1 MNWLRKYEGARLAIA
16 GLAIAAV
23 LFLAVNVL
31 ANATLRGAQVD
42 LTEHSLYTVS
52 EGTRRTLSA
61 MQEPVQLRL
70 YFSRNLGEMAP
81 QFAAYYGRIRELL
94 ERYAALAGGRLSLE
108 LLEPQPFSDAEDRAV
123 ADDLQGVTVSQ
134 AGDLGYFGLAGSN
147 TLDGRASIP
156 FFNLER
162 EPFLEYDLT
171 KLIHGLANPDR
182 PVLGVL
188 SALPNDP
195 QHNFGQSAGGLP
207 PLAIFRQIR
216 EFFAVEEMEAEAPFV
231 PEQVKT
237 LLVADLKGL
246 SAETVRAGDRFVH
259 AGGPALVFL
268 DAVLESAGGMPGSD
282 NAAAPED
289 IEKLLAAWGIRL
301 APGKVATDIDA
312 GRRVSLGER
321 GGGLVG
327 DYIAWLSL
335 GRPNFDVGDPVM
347 ANLERLNVATSGIIE
362 PIEGS
367 GLQVTPLLFT
377 GPRSMPLDAAA
388 VQGPSPDILGLL
400 RKFQPGGKPLVL
412 AARIS
417 GPAPRAFADAAPD
430 AAPGDAQAGE
440 KKPIQVIVVADA
452 DMLYDRFWVQ
462 TSDFFGERLE
472 VPTAN
477 NGDFVVN
484 ALENLTDAQALIGLR
499 GRGTSYRPFTLVEE
513 LRRDAELRYRTKE
526 QELQERLKQLQSE
539 LQGIQQRTDAQS
551 GEVMLGAD
559 DKAAVDRFR
568 SEMLSVRR
576 DLRNVQHALRSDI
589 ERLEERVKFVNI
601 AAVPVVLCGVGGA
614 VALFRRVR
622 RSRARRQSTRA

>member
-1 MNWLRKYEGARLAIA
+1 MRWLRKYEGARLAIA
-16 GLAIAAV
+16 GLAVAAV

-61 MQEPVQLRL
+61 IEEPVQLRL
-70 YFSRNLGEMAP
+70 YFSRNLGEVAP
-81 QFAAYYGRIRELL
+81 QFAAYYGRVRELL
-94 ERYAALAGGRLSLE
+94 DRYVGLAGGKLSLE
-108 LLEPQPFSDAEDRAV
+108 LLDPQPFSDAEDRAV
-123 ADDLQGVTVSQ
+123 ADGLQGVTVSP

-188 SALPNDP
+188 SALPDDP
-195 QHNFGQSAGGLP
+195 QHGFGRPSGGLP
-207 PLAIFRQIR
+207 QLLVFNQVR
-216 EFFAVEEMEAEAPFV
+216 EFFSVEEVEAETPFI

-246 SAETVRAGDRFVH
+246 SAETVRAVDRFVH
-259 AGGPALVFL
+259 AGGPALIFL
-268 DAVLESAGGMPGSD
+268 DAILEAAGGMPGSD
-282 NAAAPED
+282 SAAAPED
-289 IEKLLAAWGIRL
+289 IEKLLAAWGVRL

-312 GRRVSLGER
+312 ARRVSLGER

-335 GRPNFDVGDPVM
+335 GRQNFDVGDPVM
-347 ANLERLNVATSGIIE
+347 ANLERLNVATSGVIE
-362 PIEGS
+362 PVEGS
-367 GLQVTPLLFT
+367 GLQVTPLVFT
-377 GPRSMPLDAAA
+377 GPRSMPVDVAE
-388 VQGPSPDILGLL
+388 VQPPSPDILGML

-417 GPAPRAFADAAPD
+417 GPAARAFPDAAPD
-430 AAPGDAQAGE
+430 GTGDAVGE
-440 KKPIQVIVVADA
+440 KKPIQVILVADA

-462 TSDFFGERLE
+462 TSEFFGQRVE
-472 VPTAN
+472 VPTASN
-477 NGDFVVN
+477 ADFVVN
-484 ALENLTDAQALIGLR
+484 ALENLADAQALIGLR

-526 QELQERLKQLQSE
+526 QELQARLKELQSQ
-539 LQGIQQRTDAQS
+539 LQGIQQRSDVQG
-551 GEVMLGAD
+551 GEVMLSAE
-559 DKAAVDRFR
+559 DKAAIERFR
-568 SEMLSVRR
+568 SEMLAVRR

-589 ERLEERVKFVNI
+589 ERLEERVKFANI

-622 RSRARRQSTRA
+622 RSRAKRQQSRA